1 MFRILSI
8 KQLTYHWF
16 AVKVEAL
23 FTPKSVGCSGCLL
36 EHNPRLPTQLQSL
49 FRYNIDDLSIL
60 RKDHVEHLFQDVGFD
75 FLVDIIN
82 IKCLGWQDF
91 HYVTTQFYTQN

>member
-1 MFRILSI
+1 MSEHFVSRSCWIEEEKLRILST

-49 FRYNIDDLSIL
+49 FRYDIDDFSIL
-60 RKDHVEHLFQDVGFD
+60 RKDHVEHLF
-75 FLVDIIN
+75 
-82 IKCLGWQDF
+82 
-91 HYVTTQFYTQN
+91 